1 VSSEASIVKDLIDS
15 GLRPVHADMDRFS
28 AGLHAMTAA
37 SDRPSAP
44 ALAALRAA
52 SNHAAAGR
60 QALLGAASGHIRLMQ
75 GGSQALRGFLY
86 LSQGLAALAQGLTST
101 GAAASRD
108 LAEARSLLSRSG
120 SEFYAA
126 DRALG
131 CPYGCRKPAVPAVPV
146 R

>member
-1 VSSEASIVKDLIDS
+1 MSSEANLVKDLIDR
-15 GLRPVHADMDRFS
+15 GLQPVHADMARFT

-37 SDRPSAP
+37 SDRPSAS
-44 ALAALRAA
+44 AMAALRAA
-52 SNHAAAGR
+52 STHAAAGHK
-60 QALLGAASGHIRLMQ
+60 ALLGANAGHIRLMQ

-86 LSQGLAALAQGLTST
+86 LDQGLAALARGLTGT

-108 LAEARSLLSRSG
+108 LAQARSLLDRSG
-120 SEFYAA
+120 TEFSAA

-131 CPYGCRKPAVPAVPV
+131 CPYGCKKPV